1 MGSLRE
7 AYIEFFSSRKSLK
20 DKGRKEEDDMSIV
33 SRHILHEYGDFF
45 TYVFDLIGYTRE
57 SLFHL
62 PRQWIEDEPHADESN
77 DPRCPFT
84 LFLEPRSDR

>member
-1 MGSLRE
+1 
-7 AYIEFFSSRKSLK
+7 
-20 DKGRKEEDDMSIV
+20 MSIV

-62 PRQWIEDEPHADESN
+62 PPRITIAHSAMGRLGRQWIEDEPHADESN